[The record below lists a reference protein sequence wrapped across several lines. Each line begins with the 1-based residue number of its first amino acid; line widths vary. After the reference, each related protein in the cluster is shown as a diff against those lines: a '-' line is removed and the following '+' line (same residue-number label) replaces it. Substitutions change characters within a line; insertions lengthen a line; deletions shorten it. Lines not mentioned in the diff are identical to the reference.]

1 MTAQC
6 SGAPELAR
14 AHTHKQAHA
23 CTRSQTSARA
33 HTRAHKRTRMHPH
46 TRAHALAC
54 TCPRT
59 CTRARVQLSTLA
71 CEQSRARAPAHNAPS
86 RSYTLKMSL
95 RFWSILVTSL
105 SEPSAW
111 ANSRNSMRPSLLL
124 SIVCG
129 ARVSMCVSVRARAIT
144 CARACGHAPVCAL
157 FAGSALHAPKS
168 SKTRWANG
176 LPAISGSAANSSR
189 VM

>member
-14 AHTHKQAHA
+14 AHTHKQARA
-23 CTRSQTSARA
+23 CTHARTSARA
-33 HTRAHKRTRMHPH
+33 HTRAQAHAHASAHARTCS
-46 TRAHALAC
+46 RAHALAHAHAHAYSS
-54 TCPRT
+54 PH
-59 CTRARVQLSTLA
+59 
-71 CEQSRARAPAHNAPS
+71 SRASRAALARPAHNAPS

-95 RFWSILVTSL
+95 RFWSMLVTSL

-124 SIVCG
+124 SIVWR
-129 ARVSMCVSVRARAIT
+129 ARASMCVSVQASAIM
-144 CARACGHAPVCAL
+144 CARACAHAPVCAL